1 MKQKQYL
8 VIEADTMSRE
18 GLNLL
23 IQSTNS
29 QSLIH
34 SYAGINQSFEGV
46 NLPHLID
53 HLILRVEGL
62 AVDVLASLAQ
72 LRRWF
77 RHCNIL
83 AITTD
88 QRSIYLRSLIDHGV
102 NHIVNPNCPRE
113 AIISAIQ
120 ALGCNTNSQIKHT
133 DKCDE
138 NIDVLTKRQK
148 QVMQCILQGQANK
161 QIAWQLGIS
170 EGTIKLH
177 VSSILRALNAT
188 NRTEAALRYQHL
200 CQQSLETFN

>member
-1 MKQKQYL
+1 MVQTLQYFGNHHRSTIDL
-8 VIEADTMSRE
+8 SA
-18 GLNLL
+18 L
-23 IQSTNS
+23 IN
-29 QSLIH
+29 
-34 SYAGINQSFEGV
+34 
-46 NLPHLID
+46 
-53 HLILRVEGL
+53 
-62 AVDVLASLAQ
+62 
-72 LRRWF
+72 
-77 RHCNIL
+77 
-83 AITTD
+83 
-88 QRSIYLRSLIDHGV
+88 RSWV

-120 ALGCNTNSQIKHT
+120 ALGCKTNSQFKHT
-133 DKCDE
+133 DKSDE